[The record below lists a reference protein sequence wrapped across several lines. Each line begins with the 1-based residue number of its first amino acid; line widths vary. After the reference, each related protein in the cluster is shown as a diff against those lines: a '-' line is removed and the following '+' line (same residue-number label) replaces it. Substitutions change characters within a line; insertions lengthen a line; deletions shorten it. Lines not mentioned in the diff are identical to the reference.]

1 MSQDKIQIK
10 LDKGL
15 VEILHKGLVGIKN
28 GIAPLDEN
36 GKIPLN
42 YIPSVPIVNFY
53 TVPNKSD
60 LSSIS
65 DTKIG
70 DQAIVMSEGEVY
82 VLTNT
87 PSSTLSNWI
96 KVSSSI
102 KYSNDKDLQ
111 AKIQSLEGRIARL
124 ESLLE
129 KSIKK

>member
-1 MSQDKIQIK
+1 
-10 LDKGL
+10 
-15 VEILHKGLVGIKN
+15 
-28 GIAPLDEN
+28 
-36 GKIPLN
+36 
-42 YIPSVPIVNFY
+42 
-53 TVPNKSD
+53 
-60 LSSIS
+60 
-65 DTKIG
+65 
-70 DQAIVMSEGEVY
+70 MSEGEVY